1 MDYNNG
7 RIMTTHHSKGV
18 LLMLT
23 GVLIV
28 PWLDGFAKLLGQTLP
43 VLEVAWA

>member
-1 MDYNNG
+1 
-7 RIMTTHHSKGV
+7 MTTHHTKGV
-18 LLMLT
+18 VLMLI

-43 VLEVAWA
+43 VLEVA